1 MWYHSRSEEQRNEAP
16 RWARQMAV
24 CSTPIAAKVLAGLSN
39 PISAEI
45 LPEEVKRRYIAR
57 TPMLERPS
65 ELGDLRTPKQRG
77 FYCIQTAAELHSL
90 LHYAVAEAEDGR
102 SEFHAEASDTAEVDQ
117 LAQEIWRWFSDD
129 GEGGG
134 WAESVAEDHEHS
146 EGGSGNHIRS
156 VIRNELRQLETRLAT
171 RTIVT
176 DNAVA
181 AESEVRVEARVEEML
196 VASEARI
203 AALLE
208 SKSKS

>member
-1 MWYHSRSEEQRNEAP
+1 MGAASFTRRL
-16 RWARQMAV
+16 
-24 CSTPIAAKVLAGLSN
+24 PI
-39 PISAEI
+39 
-45 LPEEVKRRYIAR
+45 
-57 TPMLERPS
+57 T
-65 ELGDLRTPKQRG
+65 
-77 FYCIQTAAELHSL
+77 
-90 LHYAVAEAEDGR
+90 AEA
-102 SEFHAEASDTAEVDQ
+102 DQ

-156 VIRNELRQLETRLAT
+156 VIRNELRQLETRLAA

-181 AESEVRVEARVEEML
+181 AESEVRVEARVEQML

-208 SKSKS
+208 SKI